1 MVNIMHIGSLG
12 NGKYVPYLCA
22 TTEHANRMFDN
33 MRKLRVRLKCKK
45 GKGTKGG

>member
-1 MVNIMHIGSLG
+1 MHIGSLE
-12 NGKYVPYLCA
+12 NGKYAHYLCA
-22 TTEHANRMFDN
+22 TTEHANRRLAN